1 MKTFFESKT
10 GYCEYYAGT
19 FAILARFA
27 NIPSRVVTG
36 YFGGSYNNLGNFI
49 LLNNKMH
56 ILGRKYI

>member
-36 YFGGSYNNLGNFI
+36 YFGGSYNIKI
-49 LLNNKMH
+49 L
-56 ILGRKYI
+56 YF